1 MNLPVVRFVAPGTAA
16 ALLGVSRST
25 LLRWESQGKLTP
37 RRLHGAGHRRYLL
50 SDLRGC
56 LTAPVADE
64 HRSADR
70 LEHAA

>member
-1 MNLPVVRFVAPGTAA
+1 MTELPSRFVAPGTAA

-25 LLRWESQGKLTP
+25 LLRWETQGKLTP

-56 LTAPVADE
+56 LSAPVTQDKPA
-64 HRSADR
+64 AAR